1 MIKIEI
7 ILLANNAVFPWQNLQ
22 KTEGLKYIELNKLFA
37 TQSIAEH
44 GLGFLINIW
53 EVKGKEDTSNNKLL
67 KKIIFDT
74 GSTNL
79 SFLHNLDVRGYPLY
93 DVDTIVLSHWHYD
106 HTGGLYKILER
117 IENQVDIISH
127 HYANFERIFKRSR
140 KIQNQDLIGKTRK
153 DIIPLL
159 QSSKIVNQEP
169 INLDKIDYLNG
180 NVIFSKEQIEIFKK
194 DDLRILVSGEIPRR
208 NKEEDFNNFL
218 FLHSGLISLDKI
230 WDDKCIIIE
239 HSGKIIILNGCC
251 HSGIINTLNYV
262 KTLTT
267 KPFSHI
273 IGGFHMIGA
282 SIDRIKRTLGYFR
295 DLQIDKIDLFPIHCS
310 GQNFIDVIKK
320 AKIPGIRAF
329 NISVGT
335 IFNFSSNTNF

>member
-7 ILLANNAVFPWQNLQ
+7 ILLANNSVFPWQNLQ
-22 KTEGLKYIELNKLFA
+22 ISERLNYIEFNKLFA

-53 EVKGKEDTSNNKLL
+53 EVMGKEDPPNHQLL

-79 SFLHNLDVRGYPLY
+79 SFLHNLDIRGYPLY
-93 DVDTIVLSHWHYD
+93 DVNTIVLSHWHYD
-106 HTGGLYKILER
+106 HTGGLYKILEK
-117 IENQVDIISH
+117 IEDKVDIISH
-127 HYANFERIFKRSR
+127 HYANFERIFKRT
-140 KIQNQDLIGKTRK
+140 KEIQNQDLIGQTRK

-159 QSSKIVNQEP
+159 ESSKIVNQPP
-169 INLDKIDYLNG
+169 IDLEKIGYLNG
-180 NVIFSKEQIEIFKK
+180 NVILSKEQIEIFKK
-194 DDLRILVSGEIPRR
+194 DDLRILVSGEIPRKT
-208 NKEEDFNNFL
+208 KEEDFNNFL
-218 FLHSGLISLDKI
+218 FLHNGLISLDKI

-239 HSGKIIILNGCC
+239 NSEKVIILTGCC

-262 KTLTT
+262 NTLTN
-267 KPFSHI
+267 KPISHI
-273 IGGFHMIGA
+273 IGGFHMINA
-282 SIDRIKRTLGYFR
+282 SNNRIKRTFEYFNE
-295 DLQIDKIDLFPIHCS
+295 LQVEKIELFPIHCS
-310 GQNFIDVIKK
+310 GQNFIDEIKR

-335 IFNFSSNTNF
+335 IFNFFTNI

>member
-7 ILLANNAVFPWQNLQ
+7 ILLANNVVFPWQNLQ
-22 KTEGLKYIELNKLFA
+22 NSKGLNYIELNKLFA

-53 EVKGKEDTSNNKLL
+53 EVKGKEDSSNNKLL

-93 DVDTIVLSHWHYD
+93 DLDTIILSHWHYD

-127 HYANFERIFKRSR
+127 YYANFERFFNRTKE
-140 KIQNQDLIGKTRK
+140 IQNQDLIGKTRK
-153 DIIPLL
+153 DVIPLL
-159 QSSKIVNQEP
+159 QSLKIVNQVP
-169 INLDKIDYLNG
+169 INLEKVDYLNG
-180 NVIFSKEQIEIFKK
+180 NIIFSKEKVEIFKQ
-194 DDLRILVSGEIPRR
+194 DDLRIIISGEIPRK

-218 FLHSGLISLDKI
+218 FLHNGLISVDKI

-239 HSGKIIILNGCC
+239 NLDKIIILNGCC
-251 HSGIINTLNYV
+251 HSGIINTVNYV
-262 KTLTT
+262 KTLSN
-267 KPFSHI
+267 KPISHI
-273 IGGFHMIGA
+273 IGGFHMVNA
-282 SIDRIKRTLGYFR
+282 SNDRIKRTIEYFNE
-295 DLQIDKIDLFPIHCS
+295 LQIEKIDMFPIHCS
-310 GQNFIDVIKK
+310 GQNFIDAIEK
-320 AKIPGIRAF
+320 ARIPGIRAF

-335 IFNFSSNTNF
+335 IFNFFTNI

>member
-7 ILLANNAVFPWQNLQ
+7 ILLANNVVFPWQNLQ
-22 KTEGLKYIELNKLFA
+22 NTEGLNYIDFNKLFA

-53 EVKGKEDTSNNKLL
+53 KVKSKADPSNQKLL

-106 HTGGLYKILER
+106 HTGSLYKILER

-127 HYANFERIFKRSR
+127 HYANFERIFNRTKE
-140 KIQNQDLIGKTRK
+140 IQNQELIGKTRK

-159 QSSKIVNQEP
+159 KSSKIVNQVP
-169 INLDKIDYLNG
+169 INLEKVDSLNG
-180 NVIFSKEQIEIFKK
+180 NIIFSKEKVEIFKH
-194 DDLRILVSGEIPRR
+194 DDLKIVISGEIPRK
-208 NKEEDFNNFL
+208 NKIEDFDNFL
-218 FLHSGLISLDKI
+218 LLHNGLISLDKI

-239 HSGKIIILNGCC
+239 YSDKIIILNGCC

-262 KTLTT
+262 KTLTN
-267 KPFSHI
+267 KPVSHI
-273 IGGFHMIGA
+273 IGGFHMA
-282 SIDRIKRTLGYFR
+282 SASNNRIEKTMEYFNE
-295 DLQIDKIDLFPIHCS
+295 LQIEKIDLFPIHCS
-310 GQNFIDVIKK
+310 GQNFINAIEK
-320 AKIPGIRAF
+320 AKMPGIRAF

-335 IFNFSSNTNF
+335 TFNFYQN

>member
-7 ILLANNAVFPWQNLQ
+7 ILLANNVVLPWQNLRNS
-22 KTEGLKYIELNKLFA
+22 EGLNYIELNKLFA
-37 TQSIAEH
+37 TKSIAEH

-53 EVKGKEDTSNNKLL
+53 EVKGKEDSSNNKLL

-74 GSTNL
+74 GSTSL

-117 IENQVDIISH
+117 IENQVDIFSH
-127 HYANFERIFKRSR
+127 HYANFERIFNRTK

-159 QSSKIVNQEP
+159 QSSKIANQEP
-169 INLDKIDYLNG
+169 INLEKIDYLNG
-180 NVIFSKEQIEIFKK
+180 NIIFSKKQIVLFKK
-194 DDLRILVSGEIPRR
+194 DDLKIVISGEIPRK

-218 FLHSGLISLDKI
+218 YLHNGFISLDKI

-239 HSGKIIILNGCC
+239 HSDNIVILNGCC
-251 HSGIINTLNYV
+251 HSGILNTLNYV
-262 KTLTT
+262 KTLTN
-267 KPFSHI
+267 KPIRHI
-273 IGGFHMIGA
+273 IGGFHMVSA
-282 SIDRIKRTLGYFR
+282 SNERIKRTIEYFNE
-295 DLQIDKIDLFPIHCS
+295 LQIEKTDLFPIHCS
-310 GQNFIDVIKK
+310 GQNFIDAIEK

-335 IFNFSSNTNF
+335 KLNFFTTI